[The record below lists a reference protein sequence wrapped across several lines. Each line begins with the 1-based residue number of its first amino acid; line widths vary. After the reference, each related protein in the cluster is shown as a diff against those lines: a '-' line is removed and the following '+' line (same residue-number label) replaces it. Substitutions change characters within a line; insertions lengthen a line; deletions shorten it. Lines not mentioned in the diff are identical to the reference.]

1 MSSFFIHWDQC
12 IALKSILTLGQGLSL
27 TKENTSTPT
36 APAHLANAG
45 KSSLDR
51 GFASNVEGLTW
62 DQFYTLLTSIG
73 LDKD

>member
-1 MSSFFIHWDQC
+1 MSGFFIHRGQC
-12 IALKSILTLGQGLSL
+12 IALKSILAPGHGLSL
-27 TKENTSTPT
+27 TNENTTTPT

-73 LDKD
+73 LGKD